1 VDEAERRAAGEYSVP
16 RGDLII
22 AAPIVFGRLYVVSIV
37 AACLEKYPDVDV
49 QLVLEDRPLDLL
61 ENHIDLAVR
70 VGELPDSSL
79 IAARVGQIRISK
91 FAAQRDRACE

>member
-1 VDEAERRAAGEYSVP
+1 
-16 RGDLII
+16 
-22 AAPIVFGRLYVVSIV
+22 
-37 AACLEKYPDVDV
+37 
-49 QLVLEDRPLDLL
+49 LVLEDRPLDLL